1 MGSRHFFP
9 TAPEMITACI
19 GLGSNLG
26 DSHQILQDAWNDLV
40 SRERIEPVALS
51 SPFRSEPVDME
62 SEHWFV
68 NAAALIRT
76 SLPAHELLQLLL
88 DIEALFGRLRDGSP
102 GHQDRTLDLDLLLY
116 GDLVLSS
123 DRLTLP
129 HPQMHS
135 RGFVL
140 EPLAEIT
147 PGTVHPILGLDIRTL
162 CELLRSRPDQPLVER
177 ISWQRVPN
185 H

>member
-1 MGSRHFFP
+1 
-9 TAPEMITACI
+9 MITACI

-26 DSHQILQDAWNDLV
+26 DSRQILQDAWDDLA
-40 SRERIEPVALS
+40 SRDGIEPLVLS

-68 NAAALIRT
+68 NAAAQIRT
-76 SLPAHELLQLLL
+76 SLSAHELLLLLL
-88 DIEALFGRLRDGSP
+88 DIEALFGRRRDGSA

-116 GDLVLSS
+116 GDLVLST

-129 HPQMHS
+129 HPQMHG

-140 EPLAEIT
+140 EPLAEIA
-147 PGTVHPILGLDIRTL
+147 PGTVHPLLGLDIRTL
-162 CELLRSRPDQPLVER
+162 CERLRSRPDQPLVER
-177 ISWQRVPN
+177 ISWQRLPD